1 MNITKGVIM
10 IPNELVLNAPTYM
23 KIGKNIYH
31 AEIYREFSVFYF
43 DQLYDKFEL
52 LDKDFIILEIVDD
65 EIYIYVPATITEKQ
79 YEELK
84 KYKKALAKAS
94 FIVFSIDNVS
104 GYDDVSSTDF
114 PDVSSCLEYF
124 YKKVGEKCLKRGG
137 RK

>member
-1 MNITKGVIM
+1 MNVKVGAII

-23 KIGKNIYH
+23 KIGKDLYH

-52 LDKDFIILEIVDD
+52 LDKDFIILEIVDNMFS
-65 EIYIYVPATITEKQ
+65 IWIPSKITEKQ

-84 KYKKALAKAS
+84 KCNKVLIKAS
-94 FIVFSIDNVS
+94 AIDIGISNDK
-104 GYDDVSSTDF
+104 GYDFISSSDF
-114 PDVSSCLEYF
+114 ADISSCLEYF
-124 YKKVGEKCLKRGG
+124 YKKVENECLKKRG